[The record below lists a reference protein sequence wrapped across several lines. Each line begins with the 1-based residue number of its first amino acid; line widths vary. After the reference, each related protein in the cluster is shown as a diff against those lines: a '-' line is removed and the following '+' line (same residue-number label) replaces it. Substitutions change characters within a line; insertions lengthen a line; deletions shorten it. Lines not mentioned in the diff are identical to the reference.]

1 MKKNKIKIQ
10 KENLINFTNSKKIKD
25 FFKLFTNKKVI
36 ISILITIAILVI
48 FRVGAL
54 VALPGV
60 NFLSNSQ
67 QTATTNNNLLSLMNL
82 LGGGG
87 LSRVSFFALGVSPYI
102 TAQII
107 MQLLSTDLVK
117 PVAEMLKSGEA
128 GKRKYEIWTRIVT
141 LPFAFL
147 QAYAVIALLTTSK
160 LHTVIEFNNGNPL
173 SQSQWAFYIF
183 LLVGGCYASIF
194 LGDVI
199 TKRGVGNGITLI
211 IASGIIGSLISDF
224 QLAQEVLTHLSSGS
238 TAQYFTR
245 QISFILY
252 VIFFFIIIIV
262 ITFMNESVRKIPVQQ
277 IGQGMV
283 SEENK
288 VHYLPIKVNSAGVI
302 PVIFAASLM
311 SIPSTV
317 QIFYDTK
324 SSQYEL
330 IQNYF
335 TLESWSGICIYL
347 VLTIIFTFFYS
358 YVQINPERQAQNFKK
373 SGKFILGVR
382 AGEETEK
389 YISRILLRVNCI
401 GAPFLAII
409 ASIPYFVG
417 KAIGLPFNDSAL
429 GGTGMI
435 IIVAVCLQTWLSI
448 KSAATSINYNK
459 VRKSIELQTS
469 VFQPDTTIITEDKK
483 NDNSKWLW

>member
-1 MKKNKIKIQ
+1 MIKTSTNKKNTQLDSSNSSKVKNFIKI
-10 KENLINFTNSKKIKD
+10 
-25 FFKLFTNKKVI
+25 FTNKKVI
-36 ISILITIAILVI
+36 VSILITIAILAI

-54 VALPGV
+54 IGLPGV
-60 NFLSNSQ
+60 TFLSSTQ
-67 QTATTNNNLLSLMNL
+67 SATQSNNILSLMNL

-87 LSRVSFFALGVSPYI
+87 LTRVSFFALGVSPYI

-117 PVAEMLKSGEA
+117 PISDMLKTGEA
-128 GKRKYEIWTRIVT
+128 GKRKYEIWTRIIT

-147 QAYAVIALLTTSK
+147 QAYAVVALLTNSK
-160 LHTVIEFNNGNPL
+160 LAHVVEFNNGNPL
-173 SQSQWAFYIF
+173 TNQQWAFYIF

-211 IASGIIGSLISDF
+211 IASGIIGSLITDF
-224 QLAQEVLTHLSSGS
+224 QVAQKLLTEMSSTS
-238 TAQYFTR
+238 SAQYFTH

-252 VIFFFIIIIV
+252 IIFFFIIVMIIV
-262 ITFMNESVRKIPVQQ
+262 FMNESVRKIPVQQ

-283 SEENK
+283 SDEDK

-302 PVIFAASLM
+302 PVIFSASLM
-311 SIPSTV
+311 SIPSTI
-317 QIFYDTK
+317 QIFYDK
-324 SSQYEL
+324 GSYPYDL
-330 IQNYF
+330 IANYF
-335 TLESWSGICIYL
+335 TLESWSGICIYMF
-347 VLTIIFTFFYS
+347 LTILFTFFYS
-358 YVQINPERQAQNFKK
+358 YVQINPERQAENFKK

-389 YISRILLRVNCI
+389 YILRILMRVNFI
-401 GAPFLAII
+401 GAPFLAIV
-409 ASIPYFVG
+409 AAIPYLVG

-448 KSAATSINYNK
+448 KSAATSMNYNK
-459 VRKSIELQTS
+459 VRKGIQLSTS
-469 VFQPDTTIITEDKK
+469 VFQPDVEVITKDKSESNK
-483 NDNSKWLW
+483 LLW

>member
-1 MKKNKIKIQ
+1 MTKKKKKNTSVSEINSSNLTKFRNFIKI
-10 KENLINFTNSKKIKD
+10 
-25 FFKLFTNKKVI
+25 FTNKKVI

-48 FRVGAL
+48 FRIGAL

-60 NFLSNSQ
+60 TFLSKDSSTEQ
-67 QTATTNNNLLSLMNL
+67 SNNILSLMNL

-87 LSRVSFFALGVSPYI
+87 LTRVSYFALGVSPYI

-117 PVAEMLKSGEA
+117 PITNMLKTGEA
-128 GKRKYEIWTRIVT
+128 GKRKYEIWTRIIT

-147 QAYAVIALLTTSK
+147 QAYAVIALLTTTK
-160 LHTVIEFNNGNPL
+160 MQEVVEFNDGNALTPA
-173 SQSQWAFYIF
+173 QWAFYIF
-183 LLVGGCYASIF
+183 VLVGGCYASIF
-194 LGDVI
+194 LGDII

-224 QLAQEVLTHLSSGS
+224 QIAQEVFAEISSGS
-238 TAQYFTR
+238 SSQYFTH

-252 VIFFFIIIIV
+252 IIFFFIIIMIIV
-262 ITFMNESVRKIPVQQ
+262 FMNESVRKIPVQQ
-277 IGQGMV
+277 IGQGLV
-283 SEENK
+283 SEENNI
-288 VHYLPIKVNSAGVI
+288 HYLPIKVNSAGVI

-311 SIPSTV
+311 SIPSTI
-317 QIFYDTK
+317 QMFLSTT
-324 SSQYEL
+324 STGYE
-330 IQNYF
+330 IIAGYF
-335 TLESWSGICIYL
+335 TLESWCGICIYL
-347 VLTIIFTFFYS
+347 VLTILFTFFYS
-358 YVQINPERQAQNFKK
+358 YVQINPERQAENFKK

-382 AGEETEK
+382 AGKDTET
-389 YISRILLRVNCI
+389 YISRILLRVNFI

-417 KAIGLPFNDSAL
+417 LAIGLPFNDSAL

-448 KSAATSINYNK
+448 KSAATSMNYNK
-459 VRKSIELQTS
+459 IRKGIELSAS
-469 VFQPDTTIITEDKK
+469 VFQPDVDVITETK
-483 NDNSKWLW
+483 NNSSKLLW